1 MSDTLIL
8 NADGLPLS
16 VVPLSTLNWQAA
28 IKLQFLENAEVLAHY
43 EDWEVH
49 SPSLTI
55 QVPAVLLLRDYVNVA
70 RGVKFSRNNVLLRD
84 DYKCQYCGLDCREDR
99 SKLTLDHVVPRF
111 HGGKTRWENVVAAC
125 SECNL
130 EKAHFMTMKP
140 KCGTPQRPTYYQL
153 VGKAKEMPIE
163 VPHES
168 WIQFTGWEPELV
180 AIKTKRR
187 KRASTL

>member
-16 VVPLSTLNWQAA
+16 VVPMSTLPWQAA
-28 IKLQFLENAEVLAHY
+28 IKLMFLENASVLAEY
-43 EDWEVH
+43 EDWTVH
-49 SPSLTI
+49 SPSTEI
-55 QVPAVLLLRDYVNVA
+55 QVPAVVMLRDFKKVA
-70 RGVKFSRNNVLLRD
+70 RGVKFSKANVLLRD
-84 DYKCQYCGLDCREDR
+84 DHKCQYCGVKAEDL
-99 SKLTLDHVVPRF
+99 KAPLTLDHVVPRF

-140 KCGTPQRPTYYQL
+140 KCGTPKRPSYYEL
-153 VGKAKEMPIE
+153 VAKSQAQPLE

-168 WIQFTGWEPELV
+168 WVDFTGWDPSLV
-180 AIKTKRR
+180 TVRSRRRR
-187 KRASTL
+187 K

>member
-16 VVPLSTLNWQAA
+16 VVPLSTLGWQQS
-28 IKLQFLENAEVLAHY
+28 IKLMFLENAEVLASY

-49 SPSLTI
+49 SPSTTI
-55 QVPAVLLLRDYVNVA
+55 LVPAVLLLRDYVKVA
-70 RGVKFSRNNVLLRD
+70 RGVKFSRANVLLRD
-84 DYKCQYCGLDCREDR
+84 DYKCQYCGQDFTDDKGE
-99 SKLTLDHVVPRF
+99 LTLDHVVPRF

-125 SECNL
+125 GKCNL

-140 KCGTPQRPTYYQL
+140 KCGVPKRPSYYEL
-153 VGKAKEMPIE
+153 VAKSQNLSIE

-168 WIQFTGWEPELV
+168 WAQFTGWNPDLV
-180 AIKTKRR
+180 TVKPKKRR
-187 KRASTL
+187 KITL